1 MVKKVMLVFLVL
13 PLHVFVLPWA
23 AGAETLKVAYPTPTW
38 NTVLP
43 LAVAQDQGFFHSEGF
58 DVNRVYVRGG
68 PTVVAALISGDADYA
83 IVAGIP
89 AVRAITGGAPLVI
102 VGNHSTWVDYT
113 LIGAKNI
120 GSVDDLKGKVVGV
133 TGPGGVSAFATI
145 EALAKK
151 GLHKD
156 KDYKILSIGNSPA
169 RMSALEARQ
178 IQAAPFSSGET
189 FALEKRGY
197 PVILDIG
204 ETLPDFPFLVVM
216 TSKQKVKLH
225 PNEVVSFLRALR
237 RAMELIRNDPE
248 KTVQA
253 AKRQNL
259 GGDPKVERQLLGHYA
274 KSYSI
279 AISVSNVTALIHAA
293 KLESDAEKIGGP
305 GSFVVTSFAEKAS
318 AMRQ

>member
-1 MVKKVMLVFLVL
+1 MMVKRIMLLLVL
-13 PLHVFVLPWA
+13 PLYISVLPWA
-23 AGAETLKVAYPTPTW
+23 AGAQTLTVAYPTPTW
-38 NTVLP
+38 NTALP
-43 LAVAQDQGFFHSEGF
+43 LAVAQDQGFFRSEGF

-89 AVRAITGGAPLVI
+89 AVRAIAGGAPLVI
-102 VGNHSTWVDYT
+102 VGNHSTRVDYT

-178 IQAAPFSSGET
+178 IQAAPFSSGERLV
-189 FALEKRGY
+189 LEKKGY

-204 ETLPDFPFLVVM
+204 ETLPDFPFLVVL
-216 TSKQKVKLH
+216 TSKQKVESRPK
-225 PNEVVSFLRALR
+225 EIVSFLRALR

-248 KTVQA
+248 KTVAA

-259 GGDPKVERQLLGHYA
+259 GGDSKVERQLLGHYA

-279 AISVSNVTALIHAA
+279 AISESNITALIHAA
-293 KLESDAEKIGGP
+293 KLESDAEKIGGA
-305 GSFVVTSFAEKAS
+305 GSFVVPSFAEKAS
-318 AMRQ
+318 AVQR